1 MPALPRPHDMGGRAA
16 GPIDSSEHGLTFFEQ
31 RVDAMLRL
39 LADPPRSCFTID
51 ALRRAIED
59 LPPAQYD
66 ALTYYERWLHAMRLL
81 VVEQG
86 LLGEAEIEHHIA
98 GQGGLSVPPS
108 LNHI

>member
-1 MPALPRPHDMGGRAA
+1 MLAVIQRPHDMGGMPA
-16 GPIDSSEHGLTFFEQ
+16 GPLDTAEHELTLFEQ

-66 ALTYYERWLHAMRLL
+66 ALSYYERWVHAMRLL
-81 VVEQG
+81 VVEKG
-86 LLGEAEIEHHIA
+86 LLSEAEIVHHLA
-98 GQGGLSVPPS
+98 RQSRAPLGSS
-108 LNHI
+108 HHT

>member
-1 MPALPRPHDMGGRAA
+1 MPRPYDMGGRAA

-66 ALTYYERWLHAMRLL
+66 ALTYYERWVHAMRLL
-81 VVEQG
+81 VVEKG
-86 LLGEAEIEHHIA
+86 LLSEAEIREHVA
-98 GQGGLSVPPS
+98 RQDDPCPPAL

>member
-1 MPALPRPHDMGGRAA
+1 MGGRSA
-16 GPIDSSEHGLTFFEQ
+16 GPIDSSEHALTFFEQ

-66 ALTYYERWLHAMRLL
+66 ALTHYERWVHAMRVL
-81 VVEQG
+81 VIEKG
-86 LLGEAEIEHHIA
+86 LLSKAKIA
-98 GQGGLSVPPS
+98 QHLARPHGAGTLPLLDPF
-108 LNHI
+108 